1 MQATQRVTV
10 QLPDTLYR
18 QVQDRARRLHRS
30 VEGEVVALLAV
41 ALPTLDDL
49 PAPLANEMAQ
59 LVFLSDAELWRTA
72 RNELSLADNGRMQEL
87 AYKRQRVGLSRWE
100 EEEADELLVRFDR
113 SLLLRAQSM
122 ALLKERGHDISDLL
136 LSVPQ

>member
-10 QLPDTLYR
+10 QLPATLYR

-30 VEGEVVALLAV
+30 VEGEVVALLTV

-49 PAPLANEMAQ
+49 PAPLADEMAQ

-72 RNELSLADNGRMQEL
+72 RSELSLADSERMQEL
-87 AYKRQRVGLSRWE
+87 AYKRQRVGLSRRE
-100 EEEADELLVRFDR
+100 EEEVDELLVRYDR
-113 SLLLRAQSM
+113 SLLLHAQSM

-136 LSVPQ
+136 LYVSQ